1 MPTRTPDTN
10 PFAPRGPL
18 SREELQAYAEGRLD
32 AAHQRG
38 VEEHIE
44 ADALVRDAAEGLRVP
59 GAAAGLKQLDAMRP
73 RGGSVSRW
81 WWAGGTAMIA
91 LLTAWY
97 FWPAQA
103 NEMDSAGNALDQASA
118 AGASMEPLR
127 TEEIAAAM
135 EQPESL
141 RIGHEP
147 LALHANPLA
156 SERIAKA
163 AVPVEREPGIE
174 PILPRGPM
182 IDRRS
187 EAAKPLVVRKAKAS
201 RELVFLHDLKLIHPK
216 ELYTADPVLAL
227 ADAGVS
233 ARYAD
238 RATQLGAAGEAIR
251 VGYLDFMEEAIG
263 RFARNDHK
271 GCLDDLRFVLLQY
284 PDDANALFYAGLC
297 SYNLGLH
304 ARARALLHRAAV
316 HPVDVFDEEAAWYH
330 ALTLE
335 KLGERDAAREAFA
348 RIASQG
354 GFYAE
359 RAGAKLASD

>member
-1 MPTRTPDTN
+1 MPTRTFDTD
-10 PFAPRGPL
+10 PFTPRRPL
-18 SREELQAYAEGRLD
+18 TREELQAFAEGRLD
-32 AAHQRG
+32 AESQR
-38 VEEHIE
+38 VLEEHIE
-44 ADALVRDAAEGLRVP
+44 ADALVRDAADGLRMP
-59 GAAAGLKQLDAMRP
+59 GAAVGLNQLDAMRP
-73 RGGSVSRW
+73 RSGSASRW
-81 WWAGGTAMIA
+81 WWAGGTVMIG

-97 FWPAQA
+97 FWPAPA
-103 NEMDSAGNALDQASA
+103 NDMVSAGITIDQASA

-147 LALHANPLA
+147 LALHANPMA
-156 SERIAKA
+156 SERTAMA
-163 AVPVEREPGIE
+163 SASVDREPGIE
-174 PILPRGPM
+174 PLVPRGTA
-182 IDRRS
+182 IDHPA
-187 EAAKPLVVRKAKAS
+187 EAAKPLVVRKAKSS
-201 RELVFLHDLKLIHPK
+201 RQLVFLHDLKLIHPK

-238 RATQLGAAGEAIR
+238 RAMQQGAAGEAIR
-251 VGYLDFMEEAIG
+251 LGYLEFMDEAIG

-297 SYNLGLH
+297 SHNLGMH
-304 ARARALLHRAAV
+304 ARARVLLHRAAV

-335 KLGERDAAREAFA
+335 KLGERDAAREAFS

-359 RAGAKLASD
+359 RAIAKLASD